1 MRHQVSKTLVAYQD
15 CKHTVVCV
23 MHLLHY
29 LQLYLQGF
37 SLISLFPGKLV
48 LTPHAEI
55 ELGKLNYFSLH
66 CKTPQ
71 RYCIPKTPS
80 GNVVYQSFEANT
92 QHRHLSR
99 NNVECLE
106 KYGWF
111 IWPDYNK
118 HYNPFPWSST
128 PLMSMEHSLHP
139 NMNSGISVINNT
151 FIRFSS
157 YKQFCKDTHSI
168 VLIYPVK
175 YLVKWVSI
183 LNSRNSDDL

>member
-1 MRHQVSKTLVAYQD
+1 MCHIPPLLSPLTVIRSNFTLSKKTGSFQHMESICASTTTDLTRWTLFKKYDGVPRA
-15 CKHTVVCV
+15 H
-23 MHLLHY
+23 
-29 LQLYLQGF
+29 G
-37 SLISLFPGKLV
+37 G
-48 LTPHAEI
+48 E
-55 ELGKLNYFSLH
+55 
-66 CKTPQ
+66 
-71 RYCIPKTPS
+71 
-80 GNVVYQSFEANT
+80 VVYQFFEANT

-111 IWPDYNK
+111 IWPYYNK
-118 HYNPFPWSST
+118 HYNPFQWFST

-151 FIRFSS
+151 FIHFSS